1 MLGSG
6 RVFWLYWHC
15 IDLNFKDCSAAG
27 FCWNTDSITEFHEP
41 QESSSSKCP
50 WFFLCVQRLATK
62 RDALKP
68 IIAEKL
74 KHNRVLSWAWQS
86 AMYNWKP
93 MESLQSHLKIS
104 CQAAFGVC
112 KLVLG
117 LPTKNASAKTNQ
129 WQHTAPAAA
138 EDQPVGANDVDVDDL
153 TKTYGVKELV
163 YTSTPQDRLVL
174 FFKLLPP
181 KKCLT
186 MAAPTLIH
194 LASWWVE
201 SKLIHQDWL
210 DIHHP
215 PAISKGFDFLVGVN
229 HHGWLHG
236 YIQHDVGCQ
245 HHLHNLKISTR
256 CDTLPETN
264 SILTPKNG
272 WL

>member
-6 RVFWLYWHC
+6 RVFWLYWHY

-27 FCWNTDSITEFHEP
+27 FCWNTDSITEFHKP

-112 KLVLG
+112 KLVLD
-117 LPTKNASAKTNQ
+117 LPTKNASAKNKPMATHSPCSCRGSTSRSQRCGCGWSDENIWRQ
-129 WQHTAPAAA
+129 GASLYQHPTR
-138 EDQPVGANDVDVDDL
+138 PVGAFFLNCYPRKNAL
-153 TKTYGVKELV
+153 QWQPQLWSIWRAGELN
-163 YTSTPQDRLVL
+163 Q
-174 FFKLLPP
+174 
-181 KKCLT
+181 
-186 MAAPTLIH
+186 
-194 LASWWVE
+194 
-201 SKLIHQDWL
+201 
-210 DIHHP
+210 
-215 PAISKGFDFLVGVN
+215 N
-229 HHGWLHG
+229 
-236 YIQHDVGCQ
+236 
-245 HHLHNLKISTR
+245 
-256 CDTLPETN
+256 
-264 SILTPKNG
+264 
-272 WL
+272 